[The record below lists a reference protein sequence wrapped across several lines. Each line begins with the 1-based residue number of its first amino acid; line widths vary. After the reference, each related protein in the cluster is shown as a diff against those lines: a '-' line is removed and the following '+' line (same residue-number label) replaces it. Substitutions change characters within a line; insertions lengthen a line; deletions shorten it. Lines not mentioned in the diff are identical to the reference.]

1 MKSTNKM
8 FQQTIVVH
16 SDVSN
21 NNFFITVNVV
31 MGHNHDIISF
41 CTFYDKM
48 YLDWHCDNI
57 FAGICTAL
65 LNLRDMKYY
74 MIRL

>member
-48 YLDWHCDNI
+48 YLDWHCDKI
-57 FAGICTAL
+57 LQGFAHYYEICE
-65 LNLRDMKYY
+65 
-74 MIRL
+74 I